1 MSETEKLAKDLENV
15 TSDAKSSSETK
26 KSVARKRLISSSSI
40 ENLSTETR
48 DDLYQER
55 IEIIKNQLN
64 GIDIHNLEIT
74 ESDLKDP
81 QCDPENPIKVT
92 FNDVSAAA
100 YRIKAGI
107 EMTPCNRSH
116 MSDLTDME
124 IYFKKDFLQYTG
136 SFKERGGRYSLLK
149 LSKVI

>member
-1 MSETEKLAKDLENV
+1 M
-15 TSDAKSSSETK
+15 
-26 KSVARKRLISSSSI
+26 
-40 ENLSTETR
+40 NLFAQGASLLLFSKNDYFEF
-48 DDLYQER
+48 
-55 IEIIKNQLN
+55 EIITFLYF
-64 GIDIHNLEIT
+64 DIFYSAFKKYIFFFCWINSL
-74 ESDLKDP
+74 S
-81 QCDPENPIKVT
+81 QCDPNNPVKVT

-124 IYFKKDFLQYTG
+124 IYFKRDFLQYTG